1 MAQGPKRR
9 KRAPRR
15 VAIAASLRV
24 LSAADRER
32 PSIALPWR
40 VGAWLATLAAIALF
54 AWVAA
59 QWGWRAFGPATPP
72 VPPAPTPEPWAA
84 AINAAHL
91 FGDPGAA
98 PVAGAPVAMQ
108 GETRLL
114 GVFAEANGGGFAL
127 FRLADR
133 GPVLVRAGN
142 DIAKDVKLELVRPGG
157 VRIRDHGEVREIV
170 LRPAVST
177 ATPSADGPGAG
188 ARAMRTNSAACA
200 VPAGFTG
207 AIYRLNAELLSGI
220 AAQPDSWKSLV
231 TPGPG
236 GLTVR
241 DETGFAT
248 MLGMKPGDRVT
259 EANGIALNG
268 PDDALV
274 AIVRPLMASQA
285 VRVRGTRDG
294 RSAEW
299 LLVNAGA
306 CPG

>member
-1 MAQGPKRR
+1 M
-9 KRAPRR
+9 
-15 VAIAASLRV
+15 
-24 LSAADRER
+24 
-32 PSIALPWR
+32 PWR
-40 VGAWLATLAAIALF
+40 IAGWVATLAALALF

-59 QWGWRAFGPATPP
+59 QWGWRAFGPSTPP

-84 AINAAHL
+84 AINGARI
-91 FGDPGAA
+91 FGEPGAV
-98 PVAGAPVAMQ
+98 PVAGAPAAMQ
-108 GETRLL
+108 GEMRLL

-133 GPVLVRAGN
+133 GPVLVATGH
-142 DIAKDVKLELVRPGG
+142 DIARDVTLEFVRPGG

-170 LRPAVST
+170 LRPAT
-177 ATPSADGPGAG
+177 DIAALPKDKPAAG
-188 ARAMRTNSAACA
+188 TRAVRASSAACA
-200 VPAGFTG
+200 VPAGFMG
-207 AIYRLNAELLSGI
+207 AVYRLNAELLSGI

-241 DETGFAT
+241 DDTGFAT
-248 MLGMKPGDRVT
+248 MLGMKPGDRVS
-259 EANGIALNG
+259 EANGIALAG

-294 RSAEW
+294 RPAEW
-299 LLVNAGA
+299 LLLNAGA

>member
-1 MAQGPKRR
+1 
-9 KRAPRR
+9 
-15 VAIAASLRV
+15 VSAIAM
-24 LSAADRER
+24 
-32 PSIALPWR
+32 PWR
-40 VGAWLATLAAIALF
+40 IGGWLATLAAIALF
-54 AWVAA
+54 AWIAA
-59 QWGWRAFGPATPP
+59 QWGWRALGPATPP
-72 VPPAPTPEPWAA
+72 VPPAPTPEPWAG
-84 AINAAHL
+84 AINGAHI
-91 FGDPGAA
+91 FGETGAE
-98 PVAGAPVAMQ
+98 PVAGAPVTMQ

-114 GVFAEANGGGFAL
+114 GVFAEADGGGFAL
-127 FRLADR
+127 FRLSDR

-142 DIAKDVKLELVRPGG
+142 DIAKDVTLLLVRPAG
-157 VRIRDHGEVREIV
+157 VRIRDHGEIREIV
-170 LRPAVST
+170 LRPATNAAKAASDKSPT
-177 ATPSADGPGAG
+177 SARG
-188 ARAMRTNSAACA
+188 ARASGAACG

-220 AAQPDSWKSLV
+220 AAQPDSWRSLV

-236 GLTVR
+236 GLTIR

-248 MLGMKPGDRVT
+248 MLGMKPGDRVS

-294 RSAEW
+294 KPVEW
-299 LLVNAGA
+299 MLLNAGA

>member
-1 MAQGPKRR
+1 M
-9 KRAPRR
+9 
-15 VAIAASLRV
+15 
-24 LSAADRER
+24 
-32 PSIALPWR
+32 PWR
-40 VGAWLATLAAIALF
+40 IGGWLATLAAIALF

-59 QWGWRAFGPATPP
+59 QWGWRAFGPAAPP
-72 VPPAPTPEPWAA
+72 IPPAPTPEPWAA
-84 AINAAHL
+84 AINDARI
-91 FGDPGAA
+91 FGEPGAA
-98 PVAGAPVAMQ
+98 PASAPVAMQ

-127 FRLADR
+127 FRLSDR
-133 GPVLVRAGN
+133 GPVLVAAGH
-142 DIAKDVKLELVRPGG
+142 DIAKDVTLELVRPAG

-170 LRPAVST
+170 LRPVTDAAKAPTDKS
-177 ATPSADGPGAG
+177 ATG
-188 ARAMRTNSAACA
+188 ARAVRATSAACA

-207 AIYRLNAELLSGI
+207 AVYRLNAELLSGI

-241 DETGFAT
+241 DETGLAT
-248 MLGMKPGDRVT
+248 MLGLKPGDRVA
-259 EANGIALNG
+259 EANGIALNAA
-268 PDDALV
+268 DDALV

-285 VRVRGTRDG
+285 VRVRGTRG
-294 RSAEW
+294 GKAAEW

>member
-1 MAQGPKRR
+1 M
-9 KRAPRR
+9 
-15 VAIAASLRV
+15 
-24 LSAADRER
+24 
-32 PSIALPWR
+32 PWR
-40 VGAWLATLAAIALF
+40 IGGWLATLAAIALL

-59 QWGWRAFGPATPP
+59 QWGWRALGPATPP
-72 VPPAPTPEPWAA
+72 VPPAPAPEPWAV
-84 AINAAHL
+84 AINGARI
-91 FGDPGAA
+91 FGEPGAA

-108 GETRLL
+108 GDARLL

-133 GPVLVRAGN
+133 GPVLVAAGH
-142 DIAKDVKLELVRPGG
+142 DIAKGVTLELVRPGG
-157 VRIRDHGEVREIV
+157 VRLRDHGEIRDIV
-170 LRPAVST
+170 LRPASDAARAPPDKST
-177 ATPSADGPGAG
+177 AGVRPG
-188 ARAMRTNSAACA
+188 RAASAACA

-241 DETGFAT
+241 DETGIAT
-248 MLGMKPGDRVT
+248 MLGLKPGDRVT
-259 EANGIALNG
+259 EANGIALNAS
-268 PDDALV
+268 DDALV

-294 RSAEW
+294 KAVEW

>member
-1 MAQGPKRR
+1 
-9 KRAPRR
+9 
-15 VAIAASLRV
+15 
-24 LSAADRER
+24 
-32 PSIALPWR
+32 
-40 VGAWLATLAAIALF
+40 
-54 AWVAA
+54 
-59 QWGWRAFGPATPP
+59 
-72 VPPAPTPEPWAA
+72 
-84 AINAAHL
+84 
-91 FGDPGAA
+91 
-98 PVAGAPVAMQ
+98 MQ

-114 GVFAEANGGGFAL
+114 GVFAEADGKGFAL

-133 GPVLVRAGN
+133 GPVLVQAGN
-142 DIAKDVKLELVRPGG
+142 DIANDVKLELVRPGG

-170 LRPAVST
+170 LRPVLDT
-177 ATPSADGPGAG
+177 AKVPPDKSAAG
-188 ARAMRTNSAACA
+188 ARAVRAVSAACA

-241 DETGFAT
+241 SDTGFAT
-248 MLGMKPGDRVT
+248 MLGLKSGDRVA

-294 RSAEW
+294 KAVEW